1 MVTLHEEISLQLFT
15 VQNPDIETFINEARA
30 HFEISSGNFYM
41 SKYDMMVRAD
51 EAPYNERRVL
61 ASDYKEIGLWLP
73 TESKYIEQAAVIL
86 VWADDNYPIPK
97 TMQVVYLAPNGH
109 LVMGREVIDYVDLRN
124 WNIEDIVA
132 KYI

>member
-61 ASDYKEIGLWLP
+61 QLFDERRPEARQRNSFSCRTSVPFRPVSLGSLTVY
-73 TESKYIEQAAVIL
+73 
-86 VWADDNYPIPK
+86 
-97 TMQVVYLAPNGH
+97 VV
-109 LVMGREVIDYVDLRN
+109 
-124 WNIEDIVA
+124 
-132 KYI
+132 